1 MTKHRTRKSEPR
13 TPPTGAGT
21 EAAEGMKAVSGT
33 RGEEPTRSKS
43 GKVSPPAKPSSEKLA
58 HPGTQPLEQRHAE
71 HESGYGGKKDEPR
84 VSSDQ
89 REKVAD
95 DGSLRSESRKR

>member
-1 MTKHRTRKSEPR
+1 MTKHPTRKSQPHA
-13 TPPTGAGT
+13 TGAGAGA

-33 RGEEPTRSKS
+33 RGEEPTRSKK
-43 GKVSPPAKPSSEKLA
+43 GKVSSPAKPNAEKLA
-58 HPGTQPLEQRHAE
+58 HPGTQPLEQRHTE

-95 DGSLRSESRKR
+95 DGSLRSESKKR